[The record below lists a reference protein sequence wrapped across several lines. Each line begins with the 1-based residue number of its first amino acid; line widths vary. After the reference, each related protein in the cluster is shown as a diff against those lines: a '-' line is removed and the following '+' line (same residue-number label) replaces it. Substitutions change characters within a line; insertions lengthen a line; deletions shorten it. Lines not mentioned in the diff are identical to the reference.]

1 MTHGDPEAFLVIH
14 ASPDDIHPTP
24 WGQFLS
30 IPLEFFAAIAG
41 RDLILLRRS
50 SDEVSVLSFACTAS
64 CTSTAQAQAFFW
76 VEL

>member
-1 MTHGDPEAFLVIH
+1 MIHGDPEAFLVIH
-14 ASPDDIHPTP
+14 ATLLPGVNSS
-24 WGQFLS
+24 QFLLNS
-30 IPLEFFAAIAG
+30 SQPLPGE
-41 RDLILLRRS
+41 ILLRRS